1 MRGPGRFS
9 IHINPSPALRYESLI
24 RASPHNIDM
33 EEVSTCRERIDFL
46 TENYDLSKRNAEALI
61 LTELGFSHSG
71 IASKLGVTDSTAKK
85 YLNQLESEI
94 GEYVTQTLPKPV
106 RYATFPGDD
115 VSEPEYTGDYVEYE
129 PEFSQRKL
137 PLNKGVALEDIPKE
151 LITIR
156 TE

>member
-1 MRGPGRFS
+1 
-9 IHINPSPALRYESLI
+9 
-24 RASPHNIDM
+24 M

-46 TENYDLSKRNAEALI
+46 TANYDLSENNAKALI

-129 PEFSQRKL
+129 PEFKEREKS
-137 PLNKGVALEDIPKE
+137 LNRGVPISEIDPE
-151 LITIR
+151 LITIK
-156 TE
+156 T

>member
-1 MRGPGRFS
+1 
-9 IHINPSPALRYESLI
+9 
-24 RASPHNIDM
+24 M
-33 EEVSTCRERIDFL
+33 EELSTCRERIDFL

-106 RYATFPGDD
+106 RYATFPGDN
-115 VSEPEYTGDYVEYE
+115 VTEPEYAGDYVEYE
-129 PEFSQRKL
+129 PEFKEREK
-137 PLNKGVALEDIPKE
+137 PLNRGVPISEIDPE
-151 LITIR
+151 LITIE
-156 TE
+156 T